1 MPQIREKID
10 FEEEWKEI
18 CKKFDEHMK
27 FIENANENR
36 KYYDTT
42 TLWDGKVSHI
52 LDRIVLKFI
61 SYNLFEKIR
70 KKYCEIFKKT
80 F

>member
-1 MPQIREKID
+1 
-10 FEEEWKEI
+10 
-18 CKKFDEHMK
+18 MK

-70 KKYCEIFKKT
+70 KKYCEIFKKN